1 MSEAKF
7 DTSLRDSQG
16 TEVTPISPENFDFDA
31 YQDYEAAL
39 LEGNKKFTE
48 ADSGLLVYRR
58 VRPMVFFMTNAG
70 ITRNL

>member
-16 TEVTPISPENFDFDA
+16 TEVTPISRKILILTHIRIMKRPFLREIKNLQRQTAVFWYTA
-31 YQDYEAAL
+31 EY
-39 LEGNKKFTE
+39 G
-48 ADSGLLVYRR
+48 
-58 VRPMVFFMTNAG
+58 PMVFFMTNAG